1 MSPPEQ
7 VLHTLSRTA
16 SIRTTRLFRI
26 IALTIGLLFTLFT
39 FLPRKQ
45 LRSEELFSQSQCPD
59 PELAS
64 NIVIA
69 VKTGASEASEK
80 IPTLMQTSLRCA
92 KNIFFFSDLEQ
103 DIGPYHLH
111 DVLVDISPE
120 VKKLDGAFEF
130 YRLQQEAWRRDG
142 NVNSTKGMKDLKS
155 PNDLAAWTLDKYKNT
170 HILEKV
176 WEFAP
181 DKEWYIVIDADTYIV
196 WSNLLHWLPSLDSAK
211 NMFLG
216 SVAFIGSTGF
226 AHGGSGTVFSRSLM
240 YDYAV
245 THNGTAARLDS
256 KIHNLCCGDVMVSE
270 ALKEYGND
278 LINIQPEFSGQKPG
292 TIPYYTDYWCQPS
305 LTMHHYN
312 AEDMKA
318 FHQFESD
325 RENKSI
331 PLTWAEIFG
340 RLVRDQLQS
349 MPAMQED
356 WDNYSS
362 VVDVGS
368 GILYEGVKRSTTQ
381 NFEECAATCEANSEC
396 VQCAFDGEACY
407 WGKAIRLGERTMPK
421 DGKRWR
427 SGWNQTRILDWISKQ
442 RRCDIVKFPDWR
454 ESTHY

>member
-1 MSPPEQ
+1 MNSSLYLLGIPNLAPAPMYRTMSPPEQ

-325 RENKSI
+325 RENKSVRS
-331 PLTWAEIFG
+331 LTM
-340 RLVRDQLQS
+340 S
-349 MPAMQED
+349 
-356 WDNYSS
+356 
-362 VVDVGS
+362 
-368 GILYEGVKRSTTQ
+368 
-381 NFEECAATCEANSEC
+381 
-396 VQCAFDGEACY
+396 
-407 WGKAIRLGERTMPK
+407 
-421 DGKRWR
+421 
-427 SGWNQTRILDWISKQ
+427 
-442 RRCDIVKFPDWR
+442 
-454 ESTHY
+454 